1 MIKPLTKEQALL
13 LSAYTGVLL
22 CEKFSDLHEYIEKI
36 AGRPVFTHEM
46 GKTDFMI
53 KLQEKLKPQILK
65 IIYKEND

>member
-22 CEKFSDLHEYIEKI
+22 CENFSDLGEYIEKI
-36 AGRPVFTHEM
+36 AERPVFTHEM
-46 GKTDFMI
+46 GKEDFCEEL
-53 KLQEKLKPQILK
+53 KEKLKPQILE